1 MRNHFAPPTLLAL
14 LTVFST
20 GAQTISPPAACSL
33 SAQSAERRFEPTDV
47 EFVKDPKA
55 LSLDPRIFPDTKDRK
70 LDFSSA
76 EIARVVGVSPLV
88 VEVLDVNRGQPAG
101 GGYWCEITR
110 LFTVDSRL
118 RSILPQL
125 RVNDLVYG
133 TVMAS
138 EGGLTKFVLTKTEK
152 IAGSPRYFHENPK
165 DGPCQNR
172 SGTLI
177 VHRSRFENLS
187 VFNDLTIV
195 FSDRRGHV
203 FARQKL
209 GPELLS
215 RLMQSFKDA
224 GFNALPGS
232 KWTVD
237 NSGLPYVTLIC
248 GRYQKVRIEDHQA
261 ALAPVL
267 HVLDEVRDAALAN
280 TYYQLSYKGKAEINI
295 VEWPLRDLA
304 PDQVTQLK
312 PFADDDDKRSKF
324 AKRPIDPRYAAFEQ
338 RLPQDFLD
346 KIPQV
351 PPAPGS
357 QVPDAYVRG
366 GSKLYLVTRD
376 RSGPG
381 ERAGTLYTLRIQEIK
396 PPADAFVKPSE
407 LGFNPG
413 CTNVAGTRSLY
424 WPSDT
429 EVKLGDLPVAG
440 LRVSREEYAQRPFY
454 EKIFDACLGDGFDF
468 IEGNYIYKKVNLT
481 RLEQDAR

>member
-1 MRNHFAPPTLLAL
+1 M
-14 LTVFST
+14 
-20 GAQTISPPAACSL
+20 
-33 SAQSAERRFEPTDV
+33 
-47 EFVKDPKA
+47 
-55 LSLDPRIFPDTKDRK
+55 
-70 LDFSSA
+70 
-76 EIARVVGVSPLV
+76 
-88 VEVLDVNRGQPAG
+88 
-101 GGYWCEITR
+101 
-110 LFTVDSRL
+110 
-118 RSILPQL
+118 
-125 RVNDLVYG
+125 YG

-324 AKRPIDPRYAAFEQ
+324 AKRPIDQDTRRSNNVCRRISWIKFRRCPR
-338 RLPQDFLD
+338 L
-346 KIPQV
+346 
-351 PPAPGS
+351 
-357 QVPDAYVRG
+357 
-366 GSKLYLVTRD
+366 RD
-376 RSGPG
+376 RRFPTPTSAGIEAVSGDQGEPGPG
-381 ERAGTLYTLRIQEIK
+381 ERAGTLYTLRIQGIK